1 MFEFIKEFI
10 VTFFYPP
17 TCSVCHEII
26 EERNDFCKNCAKKI
40 LRMNYKKNPVPPI
53 DKIFCV
59 ANYHEGAREY
69 LLKLKF
75 ESDLNVVPILKNI
88 LFYVADNTE
97 LKKFLSQVDI
107 AMFVPLHAE
116 RLEERGFDQNDV
128 IFRDFLTAQNISIEN
143 LLIRSK
149 NTQRLFDLGAEER
162 LKIMED
168 AFSAVENISV
178 AGKNILIADDI
189 YTTGATT
196 SSCAKILKSLGAN
209 KIFVLAYSSDG
220 E

>member
-17 TCSVCHEII
+17 ICPICHKII
-26 EERNDFCKNCAKKI
+26 EERDGFCENCAKKF
-40 LRMNYKKNPVPPI
+40 LRVNYKKEPAPLI
-53 DKIFCV
+53 DKIFCI
-59 ANYHEGAREY
+59 ANYREGAREY

-75 ESDLNVVPILKNI
+75 ENDLSVVPILKNI
-88 LFYVADNTE
+88 LFHVADNTE

-107 AMFVPLHAE
+107 ATFVPLHAK
-116 RLEERGFDQNDV
+116 RLEERGFDQNDL

-149 NTQRLFDLGAEER
+149 NTQKLFDLGAKER
-162 LKIMED
+162 LKMMED

-178 AGKNILIADDI
+178 IGKNILIADDI

-196 SSCAKILKSLGAN
+196 SSCAKILKSFGAN

>member
-1 MFEFIKEFI
+1 MIEFIKEFI
-10 VTFFYPP
+10 ITFFYPP
-17 TCSVCHEII
+17 TCPICHEIV
-26 EERNDFCKNCAKKI
+26 EERDSFCMNCAKKF
-40 LRMNYKKNPVPPI
+40 LRMNYKKNPAPPV
-53 DKIFCV
+53 DKIFCI
-59 ANYHEGAREY
+59 ANYREGAQEY

-75 ESDLNVVPILKNI
+75 ENNLSVVPILKNI
-88 LFYVADNTE
+88 LFYVADNIE

-116 RLEERGFDQNDV
+116 RLKERGFDQNDL

-149 NTQRLFDLGAEER
+149 NTQKLFDLNPEER
-162 LKIMED
+162 LKMMGD